1 MIARAMASAE
11 DTHPVASVPP
21 SVRGGAS
28 PEVAGAADALQ
39 VLRAEIER
47 TDAALIATL
56 AERMA
61 LAQRVGQVKQA
72 HGRPVTDP
80 AREAAVVSR
89 AAALAREAGLPED
102 EVRAIYWRILAM
114 SRRVQC
120 GRGR

>member
-1 MIARAMASAE
+1 MASAG

-21 SVRGGAS
+21 GVRGGGS
-28 PEVAGAADALQ
+28 PEVPGAADALQ
-39 VLRAEIER
+39 ALRAEIER
-47 TDAALIATL
+47 TDATLIAAL

-61 LAQRVGQVKQA
+61 LVRAVGQVKQA
-72 HGRPVTDP
+72 QGRAVTDP